1 MLVIVTMADMDG
13 GKSMETLFV
22 RLQSVP
28 VHRIES
34 DVKRQMSEVVGAQAT
49 RLTFHL

>member
-1 MLVIVTMADMDG
+1 MDG

-28 VHRIES
+28 VHRIEQ
-34 DVKRQMSEVVGAQAT
+34 DVKSQMSKVVLAQAT

>member
-1 MLVIVTMADMDG
+1 MLVIVAVADMDG

-22 RLQSVP
+22 RLQSVLR
-28 VHRIES
+28 HWIEQ
-34 DVKRQMSEVVGAQAT
+34 DVKRQISEVVRAQAT